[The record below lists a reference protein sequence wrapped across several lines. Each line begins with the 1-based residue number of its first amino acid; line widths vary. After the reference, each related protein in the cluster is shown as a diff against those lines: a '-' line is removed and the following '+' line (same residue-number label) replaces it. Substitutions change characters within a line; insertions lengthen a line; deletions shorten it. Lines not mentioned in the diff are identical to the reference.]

1 MTKVDKVK
9 EKIIET
15 SLYLFNTNGI
25 TYTSIQD
32 IMTATELSKGAI
44 YRRFKNKEEIVLAA
58 YDKSGEIMWGHY
70 HKEME
75 DRKIADHLEE
85 PRLDIGLVALELLGQ
100 LVDEHLLERD
110 VADVPLQRLVDIVHA
125 SSFSNHDPSL
135 KNAKWWPYASC
146 QLIVCVSQFTST
158 YPT

>member
-58 YDKSGEIMWGHY
+58 YDKSGEIMWGIFI
-70 HKEME
+70 KKW
-75 DRKIADHLEE
+75 KIKRQQSIKSLQFSLYIKM
-85 PRLDIGLVALELLGQ
+85 RLIILQ
-100 LVDEHLLERD
+100 LLEAVHYLIAQLKVLEYFQNYKSGD
-110 VADVPLQRLVDIVHA
+110 KRL
-125 SSFSNHDPSL
+125 
-135 KNAKWWPYASC
+135 
-146 QLIVCVSQFTST
+146 
-158 YPT
+158 